1 MPSISNFNNGS
12 FLISIN
18 GYSWNCNVLKENN
31 VPINFPNIHDEGIE
45 KIFKVVFN
53 PKKFILSFFIKNKNV
68 PFATLT
74 KVLPISGNNVLTPC
88 IVFIF
93 NGDSVEVYD

>member
-1 MPSISNFNNGS
+1 MILHIINLSSIENFMKKKD
-12 FLISIN
+12 FIIL
-18 GYSWNCNVLKENN
+18 
-31 VPINFPNIHDEGIE
+31 
-45 KIFKVVFN
+45 N